1 VSAAL
6 IKKPDIRLVN
16 AGIERYRRLVGSA
29 TACPTGDTKKT
40 RPPPKGGDHGEE

>member
-6 IKKPDIRLVN
+6 TKKPDIRLVN

-29 TACPTGDTKKT
+29 TACPTGDTKKNAPAAEG
-40 RPPPKGGDHGEE
+40 R